1 MHVVLHRT
9 VAGFAAHSPL
19 GHRRAEGVRRRL
31 AILAIARVMAGPTHG
46 VSGHPPPAPLPPLT
60 RLPVFT
66 AIHVEPCV
74 GSGIPR
80 RFPRPG
86 APGRPAPI
94 APPGRDAKPPTR
106 RAPARDTQWTQMN
119 TCDSTLMLP
128 GAPRPMEVA
137 TLWALCGR
145 CVGVC
150 PLLLPQIG
158 CKTSESMIL
167 QRHYR
172 ACGDDFAL
180 DQDLLYSAGG
190 NTMKVRTQVK
200 AGKGS
205 QGGTP

>member
-1 MHVVLHRT
+1 MCWFGDPTPILK
-9 VAGFAAHSPL
+9 AGRS
-19 GHRRAEGVRRRL
+19 
-31 AILAIARVMAGPTHG
+31 
-46 VSGHPPPAPLPPLT
+46 
-60 RLPVFT
+60 
-66 AIHVEPCV
+66 
-74 GSGIPR
+74 
-80 RFPRPG
+80 RPSCT
-86 APGRPAPI
+86 I

-158 CKTSESMIL
+158 CKTSESRIL

-180 DQDLLYSAGG
+180 
-190 NTMKVRTQVK
+190 
-200 AGKGS
+200 
-205 QGGTP
+205 